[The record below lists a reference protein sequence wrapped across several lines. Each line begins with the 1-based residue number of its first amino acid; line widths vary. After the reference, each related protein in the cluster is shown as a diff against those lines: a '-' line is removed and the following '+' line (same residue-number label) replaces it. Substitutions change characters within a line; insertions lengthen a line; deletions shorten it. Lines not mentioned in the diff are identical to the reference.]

1 MEFYI
6 QVPVLKALLL
16 TAGKEYAF
24 KAINGIHVEYSKA
37 GVLLVSTD
45 GHRMSVARCDY
56 DGEPFDPFI
65 INRLHVESLKGK
77 FFLSVKVTHED
88 GVTTIGDITIG
99 DITLGP
105 IDTAY
110 PYWRRVIP
118 SKLSG
123 EPAYYNPAY
132 YADLGKARHLLG
144 LRKDFTG
151 LEMNGESAALDQLT
165 PDFFVVLMPIRRGKD
180 FVKFRVPDWISE
192 GGQS

>member
-6 QVPVLKALLL
+6 RVTVLKALLL
-16 TAGKEYAF
+16 TAGKKDARI
-24 KAINGIHVEYSKA
+24 AINGIYVEYSKA

-65 INRLHVESLKGK
+65 INRLQVKNLKGK
-77 FFLSVKVTHED
+77 FYVPVKVTHEN
-88 GVTTIGDITIG
+88 GVITIG
-99 DITLGP
+99 DTTLSP
-105 IDTAY
+105 IDAAY
-110 PYWRRVIP
+110 PYWWRRIIP

-144 LRKDFTG
+144 FRKDFTC
-151 LEMNGESAALDQLT
+151 LEMNGESGALDQIT
-165 PDFFVVLMPIRRGKD
+165 PDFFVVLMPIRRGIYFEKS
-180 FVKFRVPDWISE
+180 RVPDWISE

>member
-16 TAGKEYAF
+16 TAGKEDPLI
-24 KAINGIHVEYSKA
+24 AINGIHVEYSKA

-56 DGEPFDPFI
+56 HGEPFDPFI
-65 INRLHVESLKGK
+65 IKRLQVESLRGK
-77 FFLSVKVTHED
+77 FYKPVKVTHEN
-88 GVTTIGDITIG
+88 GVITIG
-99 DITLGP
+99 DITLSP
-105 IDTAY
+105 IDAAY

-123 EPAYYNPAY
+123 KPAYYNPAY

-144 LRKDFTG
+144 LRNDFTG

-165 PDFFVVLMPIRRGKD
+165 PDFFVVLMPIRMGKD
-180 FVKFRVPDWISE
+180 FAKSRVPDWISE

>member
-6 QVPVLKALLL
+6 EVPVLKALLL
-16 TAGKEYAF
+16 TAGKEDDRIAL
-24 KAINGIHVEYSKA
+24 NGIHVEYSKA

-65 INRLHVESLKGK
+65 IKRLQVESLKGK
-77 FFLSVKVTHED
+77 FYKPVKVTHEN
-88 GVTTIGDITIG
+88 GVITIG
-99 DITLGP
+99 DITLSP
-105 IDTAY
+105 IDAAY

-132 YADLGKARHLLG
+132 YADLGKVRRLLG
-144 LRKDFTG
+144 LRNYHFTG
-151 LEMNGESAALDQLT
+151 LEMNGESGALDQIT
-165 PDFFVVLMPIRRGKD
+165 PDFFVVIMPIRRGED
-180 FVKFRVPDWISE
+180 FAKSRVPDWISE

>member
-16 TAGKEYAF
+16 TAGKKDARI
-24 KAINGIHVEYSKA
+24 AINGIHVEYSKA

-65 INRLHVESLKGK
+65 IKRLQVESLKGK
-77 FFLSVKVTHED
+77 FYMPVKVTHEN
-88 GVTTIGDITIG
+88 GVITIG
-99 DITLGP
+99 DITLSP
-105 IDTAY
+105 IDAAY

-118 SKLSG
+118 TKLSG

-144 LRKDFTG
+144 LRNDFTG
-151 LEMNGESAALDQLT
+151 LEMNGESGALDQIT
-165 PDFFVVLMPIRRGKD
+165 PDFFVVIMPFRMGED
-180 FVKFRVPDWISE
+180 FAKSRVPDWISE

>member
-16 TAGKEYAF
+16 TAGKEDARI
-24 KAINGIHVEYSKA
+24 AINGIHVEYSKA

-45 GHRMSVARCDY
+45 GHRMSVVRCDY

-65 INRLHVESLKGK
+65 INRLQVESLKGK
-77 FFLSVKVTHED
+77 FYKPVKVTHEN
-88 GVTTIGDITIG
+88 GVITIGYITIG
-99 DITLGP
+99 DISLSP
-105 IDTAY
+105 IDAAY
-110 PYWRRVIP
+110 PYWRCVIP

-123 EPAYYNPAY
+123 EPAYYNPVY

-144 LRKDFTG
+144 LRNNFTG
-151 LEMNGESAALDQLT
+151 LEMNGESGALDQIT
-165 PDFFVVLMPIRRGKD
+165 PDFFVVIMPIRRGKD
-180 FVKFRVPDWISE
+180 FAKSRVPDWISE